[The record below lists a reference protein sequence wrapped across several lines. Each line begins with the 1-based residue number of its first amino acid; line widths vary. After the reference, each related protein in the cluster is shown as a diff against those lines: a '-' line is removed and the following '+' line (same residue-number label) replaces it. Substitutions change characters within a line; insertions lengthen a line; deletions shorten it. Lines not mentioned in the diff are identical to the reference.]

1 MNHNNVTQI
10 EADMDLPFKI
20 KYLSQIRKRYFCSSK
35 KDKSIILNELCSVTG
50 LSRKHAIRVLSTG
63 HISSKKASGRSKS
76 YSPET
81 AKHLQ
86 RLWHIL
92 GHICS
97 KKMVS
102 ALPVWIKYYEADG
115 FTEKIQDQLLNMSST
130 TIDRYL
136 RAHKAQYGRRK
147 RTGTRKSKKFKNIIP
162 IKNFDHYAKAP
173 GYLQA
178 DTVAHC
184 GNSISGK
191 FVWSITITDEYSGWT
206 ENRAVFGKEKTPILE
221 GIVDILW
228 KFPFKPITFN
238 SDNGTEFINSELHN
252 YICNN
257 QKIKFTRSR
266 AYRKNDNCHV
276 EQKNFTHV
284 RELFGYDRL
293 DRSEIVD
300 EMNRIYKNYFNILQN
315 FFIPQIKTKELTRVG
330 STYKRKCDE
339 AKTPYQRLMESKDLS
354 IYKKNELKRKFET
367 LNPII
372 LRREL
377 NALMA
382 KFNQEIKE
390 LDEFQEAA

>member
-1 MNHNNVTQI
+1 MTN
-10 EADMDLPFKI
+10 LF
-20 KYLSQIRKRYFCSSK
+20 RRY
-35 KDKSIILNELCSVTG
+35 
-50 LSRKHAIRVLSTG
+50 
-63 HISSKKASGRSKS
+63 
-76 YSPET
+76 
-81 AKHLQ
+81 
-86 RLWHIL
+86 
-92 GHICS
+92 
-97 KKMVS
+97 
-102 ALPVWIKYYEADG
+102 
-115 FTEKIQDQLLNMSST
+115 
-130 TIDRYL
+130 
-136 RAHKAQYGRRK
+136 
-147 RTGTRKSKKFKNIIP
+147 
-162 IKNFDHYAKAP
+162 
-173 GYLQA
+173 
-178 DTVAHC
+178 
-184 GNSISGK
+184 
-191 FVWSITITDEYSGWT
+191 
-206 ENRAVFGKEKTPILE
+206 
-221 GIVDILW
+221 
-228 KFPFKPITFN
+228 
-238 SDNGTEFINSELHN
+238 NGTEFINSELHN

-339 AKTPYQRLMESKDLS
+339 AKTPYQRLMESNDLS
-354 IYKKNELKRKFET
+354 IYKKNELKKKFEI
-367 LNPII
+367 LNPIT